1 MSKNH
6 NPFKQTLKFLA
17 YIPLFIIF
25 IPIGLIYKANK
36 WALYKVSD
44 FDL

>member
-1 MSKNH
+1 MSKNQ
-6 NPFKQTLKFLA
+6 NPFKQTFKFA
-17 YIPLFIIF
+17 IYIPLFNIF

-36 WALYKVSD
+36 WALDKVSD

>member
-6 NPFKQTLKFLA
+6 NPFKQTFKFA
-17 YIPLFIIF
+17 IYIPLFIIF

-36 WALYKVSD
+36 WALDKVSD